1 LRENVLLISHSQYLK
16 TLKTNDY
23 NSTWTFGL
31 GFGGSMSKLKLAA
44 FALATLCSFRIDLT
58 AQSQAKETKTGT
70 STVSGRV
77 TLKDEPMRGVTV
89 TLREQRPLTMPSDM
103 AAAPR
108 GRTDANG
115 IFRITGVAPG
125 RYYVSAAA
133 PAYVSSERSSGIQ
146 QASGRWLN
154 VGDNET
160 IENINFELK
169 RGGVITG
176 SVTDSSGRPLVEERV
191 DLLRLDESG
200 KPQYFYLSDFDMSN
214 TDDRGVYRIYGL
226 PEGRYLVS
234 AGHSPDGIP
243 SPMPNQSRHPRTYHP
258 DITDQ
263 SQAKTIEVGEGSE
276 ATGIDIVLGDTE
288 KRHTIYGRVVL
299 GETGQ
304 PVSGVQLYFRL
315 ISPDGRVV
323 DPWSS
328 GIGEATN
335 AKGEFRLQG
344 AAKGKYAVFA
354 QPGQGDDFYSEPAH
368 CDVIDSDVHGVEV
381 RIKQGSTLSG
391 VVVIE
396 GTNDP
401 AIFAKL
407 TQHQFYFSSRSEG
420 LSGSGPGPVKV
431 GQDGSFIVRGLRPGK
446 VSVSPFIRSYSSMNE
461 FTLLRLEHNGAPQPE
476 GITIGPGENI
486 TNVRIVVI
494 HTILKI
500 RGEVKVVNGSLPR
513 NLRLYVNAR
522 RTQEQPMAR
531 GMQNGEVDQ
540 GGRFVIENLAP
551 GEYELQLNPGA
562 FPGSA
567 PPDPRL
573 SRAIKQAIQRVM
585 VSNGNQ
591 PPITITIDLSQQEG
605 NQ

>member
-1 LRENVLLISHSQYLK
+1 
-16 TLKTNDY
+16 
-23 NSTWTFGL
+23 
-31 GFGGSMSKLKLAA
+31 MSKLKLAA
-44 FALATLCSFRIDLT
+44 IALATLCCFRIDLT
-58 AQSQAKETKTGT
+58 AQPQSKETKTGT

-89 TLREQRPLTMPSDM
+89 TLREQRPLTLPSDI
-103 AAAPR
+103 ATAPR

-115 IFRITGVAPG
+115 GFRITGVAAG
-125 RYYVSAAA
+125 RYFVSAAA
-133 PAYVSSERSSGIQ
+133 PAYVSAESTPGFQQTSGK
-146 QASGRWLN
+146 WLN

-160 IENINFELK
+160 IEDIDIELK
-169 RGGVITG
+169 RGSVITG
-176 SVTDSSGRPLVEERV
+176 SITDSSGRPLVEERV
-191 DLLRLDESG
+191 DLMRLDESG
-200 KPQYFYLSDFDMSN
+200 KPQYFYLSNFDMSN

-226 PEGRYLVS
+226 PAGRYLVS
-234 AGHSPDGIP
+234 AGHSPDGIS

-258 DITDQ
+258 DVTDQ
-263 SQAKTIEVGEGSE
+263 SQAKSIEVGEGSE
-276 ATGIDIVLGDTE
+276 ATGIDIVLGDAKKTYA
-288 KRHTIYGRVVL
+288 INGRVVH

-315 ISPDGRVV
+315 ISPDGRGV
-323 DPWSS
+323 DSWSS
-328 GIGEATN
+328 GMGEPTN

-354 QPGQGDDFYSEPAH
+354 QAGQGDDFYSEPAH

-381 RIKQGSTLSG
+381 RIKQGSALSG

-407 TQHQFYFSSRSEG
+407 TQLQFYFYFSSRSEG
-420 LSGSGPGPVKV
+420 VSGSGPGPVKV
-431 GQDGSFIVRGLRPGK
+431 GPDGSFVVRGLRPGK
-446 VSVSPFIRSYSSMNE
+446 VSLSPSIRSYGSMNE

-486 TNVRIVVI
+486 TNVRIVVF
-494 HTILKI
+494 HGILKI

-513 NLRLYVNAR
+513 NLRLFVNAR
-522 RTQEQPMAR
+522 RTQEQTMMR

-551 GEYELQLNPGA
+551 GEYELQLSPGA

-567 PPDPRL
+567 SPDARL
-573 SRAIKQAIQRVM
+573 SRAIKQYKQRVM